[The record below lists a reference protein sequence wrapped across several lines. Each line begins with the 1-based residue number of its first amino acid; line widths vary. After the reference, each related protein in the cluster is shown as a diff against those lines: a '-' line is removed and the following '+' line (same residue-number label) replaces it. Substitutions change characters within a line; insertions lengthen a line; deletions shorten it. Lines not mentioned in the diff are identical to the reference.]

1 MLSKILGHDARWNAH
16 RAKVALNIQSRRN
29 NRRLN
34 GIEHIEV
41 FGQFAKIM
49 PSSRGFQYPI

>member
-49 PSSRGFQYPI
+49 PSC